1 MGVLG
6 AKSTRDGRGAC
17 AAGGPA
23 FARSASARSRRSRGG
38 GGEAP
43 PGATRWKRLR
53 QRLGSIPSSLVFSDA
68 TVETARSA
76 KSVKRAEGEPPGDGG
91 ASSWEDKRG
100 RASTA

>member
-38 GGEAP
+38 GGDAP

-53 QRLGSIPSSLVFSDA
+53 QRRRRQKIPSSLVFSDA

-76 KSVKRAEGEPPGDGG
+76 KSVKRAEGEPPGDSG

-100 RASTA
+100 